1 MADKKITQLTQHTSV
16 INSDLLAVVDVTAT
30 ETKKLAIGTLRDF
43 TNQGLLSSSTQIAT
57 EISGAFTATSA
68 SINTTINSLSSSI
81 STDITNIQSSYILSS
96 SISGSPSYVA
106 YYDSDGNL
114 SNSSIK
120 FNNSGSLNNV
130 DYISFYKEYE
140 HVHNEGNIQWKDD
153 LKTLTIDTDVLGFD
167 IEVGQKMV
175 QRVKNVTGAPLSKG
189 DVVYINGG
197 DSAWPTVTTASWEG
211 DPTSA
216 YTLGIM
222 GNDTLNNQYGYAVLE
237 GMVRNVDTSG
247 YTAGQVFYL
256 AATGSWTGSAPQ
268 SPLHEVRLGH
278 VVRVHQE
285 SGSVFTRIQNGY
297 EFSELHDVENYNADT
312 LSDGYHI
319 EWDASTK
326 IWRPAR
332 PDFEQGKTRLFV
344 AAARS
349 NTSTFLFNSQTRTS
363 DTSASPT
370 SDSAFMLI
378 SGDLDIITIH
388 LRSSTSVS
396 ATVDILKNVDGTAFS
411 TATSIVTPQTI
422 SLTADT
428 VSTFTFTGL
437 TLNQFDSI
445 HVKCTPGG
453 AGDFYGI
460 IEIT

>member
-16 INSDLLAVVDVTAT
+16 KNTDLLAVVDTTAS
-30 ETKKLAIGTLRDF
+30 ETKKMEIGTIRDF
-43 TNQGLLSSSTQIAT
+43 INQGVVSGSAQIT
-57 EISGAFTATSA
+57 
-68 SINTTINSLSSSI
+68 
-81 STDITNIQSSYILSS
+81 
-96 SISGSPSYVA
+96 SGSPSYVA
-106 YYDSDGNL
+106 YYNNDGNL
-114 SNSSIK
+114 SYSSIQ
-120 FNNSGSLNNV
+120 FENSGSEGNV
-130 DYISFYKEYE
+130 NYISFNTTYD
-140 HVHNEGNIQWKDD
+140 HTHSEGNIHWEDQF
-153 LKTLTIDTDVLGFD
+153 KTLVVDTDVLNFD
-167 IEVGQKMV
+167 VEVGQKMV

-256 AATGSWTGSAPQ
+256 AATGSWTGTAPQ

-278 VVRVHQE
+278 IVRVHPE

-297 EFSELHDVENYNADT
+297 EFSELHDVENYDYNT
-312 LSDGYHI
+312 LPDGYHI
-319 EWDASTK
+319 EWDATTK
-326 IWRPAR
+326 IWRPQ
-332 PDFEQGKTRLFV
+332 PSGFSTGELRLFV

-349 NTSTFLFNSQTRTS
+349 NTNVFYFNSQTRTS
-363 DTSASPT
+363 DTSASPV
-370 SDSAFMLI
+370 SDSGFLLT
-378 SGDLDIITIH
+378 SGDLANITVH

-396 ATVDILKNVDGTAFS
+396 AAIDILKNADGSAFS
-411 TATSIVTPQTI
+411 TATSIVTPITQ

-428 VSTFTFTGL
+428 VSSYTFTGL
-437 TLNQFDSI
+437 SLDRFDAI
-445 HVKCTPGG
+445 HIQCTPGG

>member
-16 INSDLLAVVDVTAT
+16 INSDLLAVVDITAT

-43 TNQGLLSSSTQIAT
+43 TNQGLISSSAQIAND
-57 EISGAFTATSA
+57 ISGAFNDASA
-68 SINTTINSLSSSI
+68 SINTTITNLSSSI
-81 STDITNIQSSYILSS
+81 STDITNIQSSYVLSS
-96 SISGSPSYVA
+96 SISGSPTYVA
-106 YYDSDGNL
+106 YYDTDGNL

-130 DYISFYKEYE
+130 DYISFHKTYS

-153 LKTLTIDTDVLGFD
+153 LKTLTVDTDVVDFD
-167 IEVGQKMV
+167 VEVGQKMV
-175 QRVKNVTGAPLSKG
+175 QRVKNDLGQTLQKG
-189 DVVYINGG
+189 TVVYINGG
-197 DSAWPTVTTASWEG
+197 DSAWPTVTTASWDG

-222 GNDTLNNQYGYAVLE
+222 GTTTLPNQYGYAVLQ
-237 GMVRNVDTSG
+237 GMVRNLDTSG

-256 AATGSWTGSAPQ
+256 HATGSWTGSAPQ
-268 SPLHEVRLGH
+268 SPKHEVRLGH
-278 VVRVHQE
+278 VVRVHHE
-285 SGSVFTRIQNGY
+285 SGSIFTRIQNGY

-312 LSDGYHI
+312 LPQGYHI

-349 NTSTFLFNSQTRTS
+349 NTNPFYFNSQTRTS
-363 DTSASPT
+363 DTSASPV

-378 SGDLDIITIH
+378 SGDLDTITFH

-396 ATVDILKNVDGTAFS
+396 ATVDILKNIDGTAFS

-422 SLTADT
+422 SLIADT

-437 TLNQFDSI
+437 TLNQFDAI
-445 HVKCTPGG
+445 HIKCTPGG

-460 IEIT
+460 VEIT